1 MSATRIAALGLCSLL
16 SFSCSSGDQASMERA
31 SSMAGAGG
39 SKSND
44 TRAGSDA
51 PLDVGNA
58 GSGGSGGASATGGS
72 SGAPAATLPALNA
85 EAVLGGSCATA
96 TVESALVPTHV
107 LFVLDRSGSMLCNPP
122 PTTDSVSCEET
133 PERADA
139 MLPSKW
145 EIVEDALL
153 AALKTLPEDVG
164 VGISYFSNDDA
175 CGVHPTPNVAI
186 KPLAAAQLSVIEGS
200 LAAVTPG
207 GGTPIVGA
215 TILAYQHLH
224 AMALDGALDGN
235 KFVVMLTDGQ
245 QSEQCGADMRC
256 ASADECTEL
265 LVETEAPKARAPGV
279 NIRTF
284 VVGAPGSEPSRVML
298 SRLAVAGGTAPE
310 GCDAEAGECHFDMTK
325 EADFAAALS
334 QALTE
339 ITGRAATCELPLPSS
354 DEALDLERLNVVYS
368 PGDGSEPSV
377 IAQDTRSA
385 CDAGAN
391 GWQYTEDGTSI
402 RLCGPTCDTVRKD
415 RGSRV
420 DVVLGCPV
428 KGPD

>member
-1 MSATRIAALGLCSLL
+1 MSRARAAAACLSLSVTL
-16 SFSCSSGDQASMERA
+16 SCSAGDPASMSR
-31 SSMAGAGG
+31 SGSIAGAGG
-39 SKSND
+39 SKTESS
-44 TRAGSDA
+44 R
-51 PLDVGNA
+51 A
-58 GSGGSGGASATGGS
+58 GSGGALDLGDAGRGGAAAAAGAGGP
-72 SGAPAATLPALNA
+72 AAATLPALNA
-85 EAVLGGSCATA
+85 ESVLGGSCATA
-96 TVESALVPTHV
+96 TVESALVPTQV

-133 PERADA
+133 PVRADA
-139 MLPSKW
+139 KLPSKW
-145 EIVEDALL
+145 EIVESSLL

-175 CGVHPTPNVAI
+175 CGVHPTPSVAI
-186 KPLAAAQLSVIEGS
+186 KPLAPAQLSVIEGS

-224 AMALDGALDGN
+224 AMALDGELPGN
-235 KFVVMLTDGQ
+235 QFVVMLTDGQ

-256 ASADECTEL
+256 ASADECTDL

-284 VVGAPGSEPSRVML
+284 VVGAPGSEPARTML

-325 EADFAAALS
+325 EADFAGALS
-334 QALTE
+334 KALTE
-339 ITGRAATCELPLPSS
+339 ITGRAATCQLPLPSS
-354 DEALDLERLNVVYS
+354 EEALDRERVNVVYS
-368 PGDGSEPSV
+368 PGDGSKPSV

-391 GWQYTEDGTSI
+391 GWQYAQDGTTI
-402 RLCGPTCDTVRKD
+402 RLCGPTCDTVRND